1 MKKVLVTGGT
11 SYIGKHCIAQLLEKN
26 YDVSTTIR
34 DINKSS
40 EIKSDIEKF
49 LKKPIE
55 LKFFEADLLKDDGWD
70 DVIKSCDAIIHVAG
84 PFPVNYDGKEEDLTH
99 PHENGTMR
107 IFKYANKNGVNRII
121 LTSSVASVWMDSDLD
136 LLTYF
141 DEKNW
146 TDLSN
151 KNLDAYSKG
160 KTLKEKAAWDYVSK
174 NDSIKLTSILPSVVL
189 GPGIGSPVIR
199 GSLEFFQMLINKEM
213 PVAPPFKVGLVDVR
227 DVAKM
232 HIAALENDKSI
243 GKRIIVSENTYWVK
257 DFCKMLNDLG
267 HNAPTFS
274 PPVFLVK
281 FMANFDNTIKPI
293 KSLLGLDLNFNID
306 PAKTI
311 LNYQPISIE
320 KTIKDTSDYLKSYDQ

>member
-107 IFKYANKNGVNRII
+107 IFKYANKNDYQCGKVEQTCLNCWASLQSLIGMMAI
-121 LTSSVASVWMDSDLD
+121 L
-136 LLTYF
+136 
-141 DEKNW
+141 
-146 TDLSN
+146 
-151 KNLDAYSKG
+151 
-160 KTLKEKAAWDYVSK
+160 
-174 NDSIKLTSILPSVVL
+174 
-189 GPGIGSPVIR
+189 
-199 GSLEFFQMLINKEM
+199 
-213 PVAPPFKVGLVDVR
+213 
-227 DVAKM
+227 
-232 HIAALENDKSI
+232 
-243 GKRIIVSENTYWVK
+243 
-257 DFCKMLNDLG
+257 
-267 HNAPTFS
+267 
-274 PPVFLVK
+274 
-281 FMANFDNTIKPI
+281 
-293 KSLLGLDLNFNID
+293 LLGNAM
-306 PAKTI
+306 PRRGCAMH
-311 LNYQPISIE
+311 
-320 KTIKDTSDYLKSYDQ
+320 